1 MKKSEDCLRILSL
14 FYKDFILLCSVK
26 IMSSP
31 GQKCGTCGHIMEVFN
46 DHLKCARCHE
56 KGVGEDL
63 CVQKKGCPI
72 CKAFT
77 AEQKLQLAIP
87 TYRA

>member
-1 MKKSEDCLRILSL
+1 M
-14 FYKDFILLCSVK
+14 K
-26 IMSSP
+26 IMSFS
-31 GQKCGTCGHIMEVFN
+31 GQKHGTCGHIMEVF
-46 DHLKCARCHE
+46 DGHLKCVRCHE

-72 CKAFT
+72 YKAFT
-77 AEQKLQLAIP
+77 AEQKLQLANP